1 MQKYGML
8 EEYDKIILQ
17 SKFIL
22 KECDLCDNCLGRFF
36 INSAHLSSGKR
47 LGNKIRNSINSRAAT
62 KCYVCKNLFS
72 NADLYVRMMQNA
84 SIGYEF
90 STFTVGAILKQS
102 IIERDDRLRSKFHLR
117 GVDGIKTAVTR
128 ELGKKFVKKTKKRI
142 DHLSPDITFTIN
154 FRTEQCNV
162 KTKPTFLYGRY
173 IKDKRGL
180 PQKGES
186 CKDCKGKGCIF
197 CNNHGI
203 VSFDSVEGKI
213 SQLLYEK
220 FETKQ
225 VKFTW
230 IGGED
235 KTSLVMGD
243 GRPFFAK
250 LLSPKKRNVR
260 LVKKSNLGEIM
271 VHALRT
277 IDVIPNGSIRFKSK
291 MKMWVS
297 TKDNISSKK
306 LKKLKQLVAVP
317 IETVPIVREALDY
330 FTGSTKKQHK
340 REIHKLKYKKI
351 SLQSFTVEIEVD
363 GGITIKRL
371 VDGIPFLGFRIIPNI
386 TSLLGTQCSCEK
398 FDVNQIY
405 LSK

>member
-17 SKFIL
+17 SRSIL
-22 KECDLCDNCLGRFF
+22 RKWDLCDNCLGRFF
-36 INSAHLSSGKR
+36 ISSTNLSSAR
-47 LGNKIRNSINSRAAT
+47 ILGNKIRNSINSRSVS
-62 KCYVCKNLFS
+62 KCYICKNLFS
-72 NADLYVRMMQNA
+72 NMDHYVKMMQNI
-84 SIGYEF
+84 SIEYEF
-90 STFTVGAILKQS
+90 STFIVGAILKQS
-102 IIERDDRLRSKFHLR
+102 IIERDDKLRSKFHLR
-117 GVDGIKTAVTR
+117 GVDGIKTAITR
-128 ELGKKFVKKTKKRI
+128 ELGKKFVKKTKKHI
-142 DHLSPDITFTIN
+142 DHLSPDITFIIN

-162 KTKPTFLYGRY
+162 TTTPVFLYGRY

-197 CNNHGI
+197 CNNHGL

-213 SQLLYEK
+213 SQFLYEK

-260 LVKKSNLGEIM
+260 LAKKSNLDEITI
-271 VHALRT
+271 HTLRN
-277 IDVIPNGSIRFKSK
+277 IDIIPNGSIRFKSK
-291 MKMWVS
+291 IKILVS
-297 TKDNISSKK
+297 TKNNISSNR
-306 LKKLKQLVAVP
+306 LKKLKQLVTIP
-317 IETVPIVREALDY
+317 IEITD
-330 FTGSTKKQHK
+330 SDNKQHK
-340 REIHKLKYKKI
+340 KTIHRLKYKKN
-351 SLQSFTVEIEVD
+351 SLRSFIVEIEAD
-363 GGITIKRL
+363 GGIPIKHF
-371 VDGIPFLGFRIIPNI
+371 VGGSNITPNI
-386 TSLLGTQCSCEK
+386 SDLLGTQCSCKK
-398 FDVNQIY
+398 FDINQIY

>member
-8 EEYDKIILQ
+8 EEHDKIIHQ
-17 SKFIL
+17 SKSIL

-36 INSAHLSSGKR
+36 INSTRLSSGKR

-291 MKMWVS
+291 IKMWVS

>member
-1 MQKYGML
+1 MQKYSML

-291 MKMWVS
+291 IKMWVS

>member
-1 MQKYGML
+1 ML
-8 EEYDKIILQ
+8 EEYDKIILR
-17 SKFIL
+17 SKSIL

-36 INSAHLSSGKR
+36 ISSNHLLSGKR
-47 LGNKIRNSINSRAAT
+47 LGKKIKNSVNSRAVA
-62 KCYVCKNLFS
+62 KCYICKNLFS
-72 NADLYVRMMQNA
+72 NTDLYVKMMQDA
-84 SIGYEF
+84 SFGYEF

-102 IIERDDRLRSKFHLR
+102 IIERDDKLRSKFHLH
-117 GVDGIKTAVTR
+117 GVDGIKTAITR
-128 ELGKKFVKKTKKRI
+128 ELGKKFVKKTKKHI
-142 DHLSPDITFTIN
+142 DHLSPDITFIIN

-162 KTKPTFLYGRY
+162 KTTPVFLYGRY

-197 CNNHGI
+197 CNNHGL

-213 SQLLYEK
+213 SQFLYEK

-260 LVKKSNLGEIM
+260 LAKKSNLDEITI
-271 VHALRT
+271 HTLRN
-277 IDVIPNGSIRFKSK
+277 IDIIPNGSIRFKSK
-291 MKMWVS
+291 IKILVS
-297 TKDNISSKK
+297 TKNNISSNR
-306 LKKLKQLVAVP
+306 LKKLKQLVTIP
-317 IETVPIVREALDY
+317 IEITD
-330 FTGSTKKQHK
+330 SDNKQHK
-340 REIHKLKYKKI
+340 KTIYRLKYKKN
-351 SLQSFTVEIEVD
+351 SLRSFIVEIEAD
-363 GGITIKRL
+363 GGIPIKHF
-371 VDGIPFLGFRIIPNI
+371 VGGSNITPNI
-386 TSLLGTQCSCEK
+386 SDILGTQCSCKK
-398 FDVNQIY
+398 FDINQIY

>member
-17 SKFIL
+17 SKSIL

-36 INSAHLSSGKR
+36 INSAHLSSGKM

-291 MKMWVS
+291 IKMWVS

-363 GGITIKRL
+363 GGITIKPL

>member
-8 EEYDKIILQ
+8 EEHDKIIHQ
-17 SKFIL
+17 SKSIL

-36 INSAHLSSGKR
+36 INFTHLSSGKR
-47 LGNKIRNSINSRAAT
+47 LGNKIRNSINSRAVT
-62 KCYVCKNLFS
+62 KCYICKNLLS
-72 NADLYVRMMQNA
+72 NADLYVKMMQNA
-84 SIGYEF
+84 SMVYEF

-102 IIERDDRLRSKFHLR
+102 IIERDDKLRSKFNLH

-128 ELGKKFVKKTKKRI
+128 ELGKKFVSKTKKHN
-142 DHLSPDITFTIN
+142 DHLIADITFTIN
-154 FRTEQCNV
+154 FKTEQCNV
-162 KTKPTFLYGRY
+162 KTKPIFLYGRY

-203 VSFDSVEGKI
+203 VSFDGVEGKI
-213 SQLLYEK
+213 SKFLYEK
-220 FETKQ
+220 FKTER

-235 KTSLVMGD
+235 KTSLVMGN

-260 LVKKSNLGEIM
+260 LAKKSNLNEILIRD
-271 VHALRT
+271 LRK
-277 IDVIPNGSIRFKSK
+277 IDHIPNGSIQFKSK
-291 MKMWVS
+291 TKILVS
-297 TKDNISSKK
+297 TKNNLSSNK
-306 LKKLKQLVAVP
+306 LKKLKQLTDAP
-317 IETVPIVREALDY
+317 IKITDSNKQY
-330 FTGSTKKQHK
+330 KK
-340 REIHKLKYKKI
+340 RIYKLKYKKH
-351 SLQSFTVEIEVD
+351 SLQSFAVEMEAD
-363 GGITIKRL
+363 GGIPIKRF
-371 VDGIPFLGFRIIPNI
+371 VNGFSVIPNI
-386 TSLLGTQCSCEK
+386 SSILNTDCFCEK
-398 FDVNQIY
+398 FDVDQIY

>member
-1 MQKYGML
+1 MQKYDVL
-8 EEYDKIILQ
+8 EEYDKIMLQ
-17 SKFIL
+17 SKSIL
-22 KECDLCDNCLGRFF
+22 TECDLCDNCLGRFF
-36 INSAHLSSGKR
+36 ISSTHLSSARR
-47 LGNKIRNSINSRAAT
+47 LGNKIRKSINSKAVT
-62 KCYVCKNLFS
+62 KCYICKNLFS
-72 NADLYVRMMQNA
+72 NTDLYVKTMQNA
-84 SIGYEF
+84 SMGYEF

-102 IIERDDRLRSKFHLR
+102 IIERDDKLRSKFHLR

-291 MKMWVS
+291 IKMWVS

-363 GGITIKRL
+363 GGITIKPL

>member
-8 EEYDKIILQ
+8 EEHNKIIHQ
-17 SKFIL
+17 SKSIL

-291 MKMWVS
+291 IKMWVS

-363 GGITIKRL
+363 GGITIKPL